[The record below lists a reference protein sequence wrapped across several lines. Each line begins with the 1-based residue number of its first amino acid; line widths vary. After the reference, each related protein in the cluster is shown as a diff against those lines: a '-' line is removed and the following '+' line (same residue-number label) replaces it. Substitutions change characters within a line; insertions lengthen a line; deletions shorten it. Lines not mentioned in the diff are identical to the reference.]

1 MKVVELQRVV
11 PDYLLSARFEGQ
23 ELDEFDRLTTE
34 WADVEFLRDYFKR
47 NENEITLGFYADIG
61 SVDNAIRITIAE
73 AADFADQLVACADGN
88 PSLEDIFRPLHRGS
102 VSAIREHSKAYGTR
116 KRSWLRIYA
125 IRVTGDYY
133 AISGGGIKLTRA
145 MQEAEGLEYEIA
157 KLNCLAQF
165 LKEQGLED
173 PSDYCYIDFDLQ

>member
-1 MKVVELQRVV
+1 MKVVELKAIV
-11 PDYLLSARFEGQ
+11 PDYLLAARFDGQ
-23 ELDEFDRLTTE
+23 ELDEFDRLTSE
-34 WADVEFLRDYFKR
+34 WRDIEFLREYFKR
-47 NENEITLGFYADIG
+47 NEFEITYGFYSDIG
-61 SVDNAIRITIAE
+61 SVDNAIRITVAE
-73 AADFADQLVACADGN
+73 ARDFARELVDCAEED
-88 PSLEDIFRPLHRGS
+88 PSLDDIFQPFHEGS
-102 VSAIREHSKAYGTR
+102 VSVVREHSKAKGPY

-125 IRVTGDYY
+125 IRVTGNFY

-145 MQEAEGLEYEIA
+145 VQEAEGLENEIS